1 MPTGHLRVQLDNI
14 SGPADLKTSNFLTL
28 PTPGWS
34 VCSCACMHAQ
44 THTQTQAH
52 TEQSRCLA
60 AWFTTQEQTTDRGAK
75 GQK

>member
-1 MPTGHLRVQLDNI
+1 M
-14 SGPADLKTSNFLTL
+14 
-28 PTPGWS
+28 
-34 VCSCACMHAQ
+34 CMHARTNTHAQ
-44 THTQTQAH
+44 THTHTQTQAH